1 MRRRQFITLLGGAA
15 ARPLAA
21 RAQQTDRVRKL
32 GVLAGGTDNDPILS
46 SFIDAFNEELQKL
59 GWVKGRNLQT
69 ATLFATGGADQM
81 RATVSQVLAIGPEG
95 IVTNNTPI
103 VLELQRRAPTVP
115 IVFVTLAD
123 PVDTGIVAS
132 LAHPGGNTT
141 GFMNAEPAMSV
152 KWLELLKEIAPHIDH
167 VLVMVN
173 AGNAGNAARLR
184 VIEAFA
190 PAMGVRVSS
199 YAIRDRADIESSI
212 RAVAGQ
218 PSVGIVA
225 APASPINELRDSPTR
240 REFLTLLG
248 GAAAAWPIAARAQQQ
263 TVPVVGY
270 LSAQTEAETSL
281 ASFRKGLSEAG
292 FIVGRNVRIEFRA
305 ANNDYSRLAEFAA
318 DLVRSRVDAIY
329 ASGGLV
335 AALAAKAATTNT
347 PIVFA
352 MGDDP
357 ITSGLV
363 PSLNRPG
370 ANVTGIAFLTY
381 ELGPKRL
388 ELLKEVVPKATH
400 YALLVNP
407 DAPNTKSFVAELSAA
422 ADSIGRHIEVFEA
435 GNVNEIDAAFAE
447 LVRQGADAVIVG
459 SNSLLN
465 GRRVQLAILASH
477 YRLPAIYY
485 DRRAVEVGGL
495 MSYGAD
501 IDDAVRQAGIYLG
514 RTLKVEKAADL
525 PVMQATKF
533 AFAINLPTA
542 RTLGLTVPPALLAI
556 ADEVIE

>member
-1 MRRRQFITLLGGAA
+1 MKRRDFITLVGGAA
-15 ARPLAA
+15 VAWPLAA
-21 RAQQTDRVRKL
+21 KAQQ
-32 GVLAGGTDNDPILS
+32 
-46 SFIDAFNEELQKL
+46 
-59 GWVKGRNLQT
+59 
-69 ATLFATGGADQM
+69 
-81 RATVSQVLAIGPEG
+81 
-95 IVTNNTPI
+95 
-103 VLELQRRAPTVP
+103 
-115 IVFVTLAD
+115 
-123 PVDTGIVAS
+123 
-132 LAHPGGNTT
+132 
-141 GFMNAEPAMSV
+141 PA
-152 KWLELLKEIAPHIDH
+152 
-167 VLVMVN
+167 
-173 AGNAGNAARLR
+173 
-184 VIEAFA
+184 
-190 PAMGVRVSS
+190 
-199 YAIRDRADIESSI
+199 
-212 RAVAGQ
+212 
-218 PSVGIVA
+218 
-225 APASPINELRDSPTR
+225 
-240 REFLTLLG
+240 
-248 GAAAAWPIAARAQQQ
+248 
-263 TVPVVGY
+263 VPVVGY

-292 FIVGRNVRIEFRA
+292 FIVGRNVSIELRA

-318 DLVRSRVDAIY
+318 DLVRRRVDAIY

-370 ANVTGIAFLTY
+370 ANVTGITFLTY

-388 ELLKEVVPKATH
+388 ELLKEVVPNATH

-422 ADSIGRHIEVFEA
+422 ADSIGRHIDVFEA

-447 LVRQGADAVIVG
+447 LVRHGADAVIVG

-514 RTLKVEKAADL
+514 RILKGERAADL

-542 RTLGLTVPPALLAI
+542 RTLGLTVPPTLLAI